1 MPRQGRHDEL
11 TTRPAPARNLRLRS
25 WYRRHHGHRR
35 REHEQHGS
43 RPTHHGRCRR
53 EHDWGTDDVP
63 VAERKRVFYFRNGS
77 LGKILDSA
85 DTRPAV
91 EAADEDC
98 TNGAAEM
105 GLGGMWRAWLSTS
118 QVDAI
123 DRFED
128 VGPWYRVD
136 QETLLFAS
144 KAELALGPRA
154 PIDLTFDDPNRMDDE
169 LFWSG
174 TDLDGHRTDNNCSD
188 WTIYNVP
195 AVATVGRAD
204 ISGPGWVAA
213 EPLLCSTYLALLC
226 IEQ

>member
-1 MPRQGRHDEL
+1 MSSSRNALHALLLATCGCGPGPGD
-11 TTRPAPARNLRLRS
+11 TTDTGGVGSTNSTGQLQPTTGDVNASTTVGPNDIPAI
-25 WYRRHHGHRR
+25 
-35 REHEQHGS
+35 
-43 RPTHHGRCRR
+43 
-53 EHDWGTDDVP
+53 D
-63 VAERKRVFYFRNGS
+63 RKRVFYFRNGS

-85 DTRPAV
+85 DTRLAV

-105 GLGGMWRAWLSTS
+105 GWGGMWRAWLSTS

-123 DRFED
+123 DRIED

-144 KAELALGPRA
+144 KAELTTGPRA
-154 PIDLTFDDPNRMDDE
+154 PIDLTLDDPNREDDE

-174 TDLDGHRTDNNCSD
+174 TDLDGRRTVDNCED

-195 AVATVGRAD
+195 AVAAVGRAD
-204 ISGPGWVAA
+204 IAGAAWVAA
-213 EPLLCSTYLALLC
+213 ELLLCSNYLALLC

>member
-1 MPRQGRHDEL
+1 MTSSRHAL
-11 TTRPAPARNLRLRS
+11 LLLATCACGP
-25 WYRRHHGHRR
+25 
-35 REHEQHGS
+35 
-43 RPTHHGRCRR
+43 
-53 EHDWGTDDVP
+53 GTDDTADTSGVGSTSSTGQVQP
-63 VAERKRVFYFRNGS
+63 TTGDVDASTTVGMDDIPAAERKRVFYFRNGS

-98 TNGAAEM
+98 TNGAANM
-105 GLGGMWRAWLSTS
+105 GWGGTWRAWLSTS
-118 QVDAI
+118 QVDAL
-123 DRFED
+123 DRIED

-154 PIDLTFDDPNRMDDE
+154 PIDLTFDDPNRGDDE

-204 ISGPGWVAA
+204 IAGPGWVAA